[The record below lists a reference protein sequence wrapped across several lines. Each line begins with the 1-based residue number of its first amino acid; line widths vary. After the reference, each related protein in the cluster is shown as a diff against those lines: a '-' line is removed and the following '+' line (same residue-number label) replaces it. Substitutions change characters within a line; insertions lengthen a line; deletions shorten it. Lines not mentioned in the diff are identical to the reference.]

1 MGAEGSVY
9 QPGGELAIVVNAH
22 ANLLIIMLIL
32 PEGLTFILKR
42 GMQLSSAPL

>member
-1 MGAEGSVY
+1 MGAEDSVY
-9 QPGGELAIVVNAH
+9 QPGGVLGVVVNGH

-42 GMQLSSAPL
+42 GMQLSSTPL